1 MNTCPFA
8 STATP
13 AHSPSRTVGGSFG
26 QSLTSSYARPGAAS
40 RVKWLASPTRSET
53 RLATAA
59 DAMRMLA
66 SSGKLS
72 QHRRHDAPALLV
84 AFGGVAI
91 HVDDVRG
98 IEGTLMVISTPPK
111 A

>member
-1 MNTCPFA
+1 
-8 STATP
+8 
-13 AHSPSRTVGGSFG
+13 
-26 QSLTSSYARPGAAS
+26 
-40 RVKWLASPTRSET
+40 
-53 RLATAA
+53 
-59 DAMRMLA
+59 MLA